1 MTYIVVA
8 YFVQLSSNRRCLS
21 TLSSSF
27 SPPHSFLFSPL
38 LLFLLLYFFF
48 LTSSSFVAKKEGK
61 YIKNILL
68 GFALY
73 FIDCCARR
81 GRRKKSATNSK
92 YIWGL
97 RTVHEEN
104 CKGPRSIYTLCV
116 LIRHKH
122 FIICARAHYFLPYLF
137 LSPSHTHS
145 HQHGPASKKT
155 KGRTFQH

>member
-1 MTYIVVA
+1 MTYIIVVA
-8 YFVQLSSNRRCLS
+8 YFVQLSSNRRYPELLL
-21 TLSSSF
+21 LSSS
-27 SPPHSFLFSPL
+27 LIPL
-38 LLFLLLYFFF
+38 LSSSSLPSLYFFF